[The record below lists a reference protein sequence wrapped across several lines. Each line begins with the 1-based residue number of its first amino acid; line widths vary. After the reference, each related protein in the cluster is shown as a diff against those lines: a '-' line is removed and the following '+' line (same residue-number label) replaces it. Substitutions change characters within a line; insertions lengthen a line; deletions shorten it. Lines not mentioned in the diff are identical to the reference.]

1 MYRENL
7 RDVKRTIKVWN
18 LIKVTGLLLDLK
30 KTFTVESYDE
40 HGHAILYF
48 PEIHP
53 HHLEGVDFRNQE

>member
-7 RDVKRTIKVWN
+7 LDVERTIKVWN
-18 LIKVTGLLLDLK
+18 IIKVAGLLFSLK

-40 HGHAILYF
+40 HGHAMLFF

-53 HHLEGVDFRNQE
+53 HHLEAVDYRNQE